1 LPVISS
7 RPAPEGARPNGSEKP
22 NLETTAA
29 RLLKTPTQEMP
40 KPAKAQ
46 DGRLKHD
53 FLKSGHR
60 LSRSVVRKPKAQER
74 DRFQSEAMTVW
85 RPI

>member
-1 LPVISS
+1 
-7 RPAPEGARPNGSEKP
+7 
-22 NLETTAA
+22 
-29 RLLKTPTQEMP
+29 MP
-40 KPAKAQ
+40 KPAKTQ

-60 LSRSVVRKPKAQER
+60 LSRSVMRKPKAQER

>member
-1 LPVISS
+1 MQMPGV
-7 RPAPEGARPNGSEKP
+7 
-22 NLETTAA
+22 
-29 RLLKTPTQEMP
+29 P

-46 DGRLKHD
+46 GERLKHD

-60 LSRSVVRKPKAQER
+60 LSGSVVRKPKVHER